1 MDRKKW
7 KHLCK
12 GIIPLI
18 LAGNSALFADQL
30 PGPTMPEQ
38 VAKALQPKPSVTPI
52 SAAATPQYQNKM
64 KHPAM
69 EAAQLKLKFKLNN
82 IRLHGNTV
90 FTNEKLLPLYKSKLH
105 KTITVGELFE
115 IVDSITDFYR
125 NSGYVLSFATLP
137 PQRGKKGVVTIN
149 IVEGY
154 LASVSVIGDARGAK
168 CLTLGITQRFTKCPP
183 MNIDKLRNAMLLD
196 NEIPGVTSRAIIRP
210 AAKGLGAADLFLD
223 THANIFSAYVSYDDY
238 GTRYIGPQQMTA
250 SATLYSAISS
260 GDSTQVVFTKTPKG
274 NELGFLDVNY
284 NAPWGDN
291 GTRWTM
297 GVTRVRTHPLFVLA
311 PFNVDG
317 FSSNFYTSV
326 IYPYI
331 RTRSQS
337 LNLSFGFNYLD
348 SNTTQLDLPL
358 YTDHLRSLDLGF
370 NYNFADSYYGSNL
383 LLANFRKGLPILG
396 YTGDTSQFTASTSRP
411 GGYAAYTKLTAQYS
425 RLQTITNRLSFLGLM
440 RGTWAFVPLLSSEQY
455 TFGGITLGRGY
466 DPSEIIG
473 DRGFGGS
480 MELRYDVTLN
490 YFISPLQFY
499 TFYDIGAM
507 WNILVNAA
515 SPAKISASSAGTG
528 VRVNITKYVSGNF
541 LWAQPL
547 TKQVA
552 AEQLIGKGWR
562 PRVFFSLVLSI

>member
-1 MDRKKW
+1 MDSKKW
-7 KHLCK
+7 KRLCN
-12 GIIPLI
+12 GIIPL
-18 LAGNSALFADQL
+18 LMVGNSTLFADVL
-30 PGPTMPEQ
+30 PGPAMPEQ
-38 VAKALQPKPSVTPI
+38 VAKALQPKPSTTPA
-52 SAAATPQYQNKM
+52 SAAPTPQYEDK
-64 KHPAM
+64 KKKPPM
-69 EAAQLKLKFKLNN
+69 EAAQLKLKFKLND
-82 IRLHGNTV
+82 IVLHGNTV
-90 FTNEKLLPLYKSKLH
+90 FSNEELLPLYKTKLH

-154 LASVSVIGDARGAK
+154 IASVSVIGNPRGAK
-168 CLTLGITQRFTKCPP
+168 CLTLGITQRMTKCPP
-183 MNIDKLRNAMLLD
+183 MSINPLRNAMLLV
-196 NEIPGVTSRAIIRP
+196 NEIPGVTSRAVIRP
-210 AAKGLGAADLFLD
+210 AAKGIGAADLFLD
-223 THANIFSAYVSYDDY
+223 TNAKLFSAYVSYDDY

-284 NAPWGDN
+284 NAPWSDD
-291 GTRWTM
+291 GTRWTLGM
-297 GVTRVRTHPLFVLA
+297 TRVRTHPLFVLA

-326 IYPYI
+326 TYPYI

-337 LNLSFGFNYLD
+337 LNLTLGFNYLD

-358 YTDHLRSLDLGF
+358 YTDHLRNLDVGF

-383 LLANFRKGLPILG
+383 LLMNLRKGLPILG
-396 YTGDTSQFTASTSRP
+396 YTNDTSQFTAETSRP
-411 GGYAAYTKLTAQYS
+411 GGYATYTKFSAQYS
-425 RLQTITNRLSFLGLM
+425 RLQSITSRLSLLGLV

-466 DPSEIIG
+466 DPAEIIG
-473 DRGFGGS
+473 DRGIGGS
-480 MELRYDVTLN
+480 FELRYDVTMN
-490 YFISPLQFY
+490 NFINSLQFY

-507 WNILVNAA
+507 WNILVNFA
-515 SPAKISASSAGTG
+515 SPAKISASSTGLG
-528 VRVNITKYVSGNF
+528 VRLNMTKYVSGNL

-552 AEQLIGKGWR
+552 AEQLVGNGWK
-562 PRVFFSLVLSI
+562 PRVFFSLVLSV